1 MEYNDAVQILNR
13 HIFEGDRRVL
23 IKKIA
28 NNPERYTGLFR
39 PTKPRAKII
48 QNLLQ
53 SHEIRFGDAME
64 EMIKTLLQDIGYEI
78 LPERLQNDLGE
89 YLTIDQYF
97 TDGETYYFIEQKVRD
112 DHDSTKKRGQIENF
126 EKKLGILQE
135 KHGDQ
140 LAGIMYFI
148 DPDMHK
154 NKTYYLS
161 ELSSFSAIYSVEL
174 HLLYGSQ
181 LSAYMKKPE
190 YWEALL
196 SWLTK
201 WKEDLPD
208 FPEINMDISPDES
221 FEEVKDL
228 APRYWRKIIFND
240 DLWDQGIM
248 HVISK
253 DGITLKLIYKD
264 FMDRQRAPYI
274 ALSDALKDRLMRYFP
289 N

>member
-1 MEYNDAVQILNR
+1 
-13 HIFEGDRRVL
+13 
-23 IKKIA
+23 
-28 NNPERYTGLFR
+28 
-39 PTKPRAKII
+39 
-48 QNLLQ
+48 
-53 SHEIRFGDAME
+53 
-64 EMIKTLLQDIGYEI
+64 MIKTLLQDIGYEI

>member
-28 NNPERYTGLFR
+28 DNPERYTGLFR